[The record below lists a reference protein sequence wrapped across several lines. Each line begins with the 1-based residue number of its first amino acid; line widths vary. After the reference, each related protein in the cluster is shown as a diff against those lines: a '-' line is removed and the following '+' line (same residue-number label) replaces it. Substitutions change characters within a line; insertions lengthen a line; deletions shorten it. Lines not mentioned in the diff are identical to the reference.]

1 MDFQE
6 RIENIQKSFLTY
18 LKVSQAKDGYS
29 ANAHH
34 CYAAL
39 AMVIQEQIIDKWL
52 QTQRTYHIQK
62 VKRVYY
68 LSMEFLPGR
77 LFTNN
82 LINLGILDEVRQA
95 IETFNPKKYKLDGF
109 ELKLNWDDIYN
120 LEEDPALGNGGLG
133 RLASCFLD
141 SMTTCNYPAIGY
153 GLRFRY
159 GIFRQ
164 GIENGQQTI
173 HGDEWLKTPYA
184 WEIPQHGYTIP
195 VPLGGKAYQQTQQ
208 DGKLKWVWEP
218 DDYVLGM
225 PYDIPVTGYG
235 TNNVNTLR
243 LWQAMADEEFDL
255 NKFNDC
261 FYTSALQRK
270 LEAEKITQI
279 LYPNDKHL
287 AGKQLRFLQQYFL
300 VRCTIFDI
308 IRRFE
313 ANYQKNY
320 DLFPEK
326 VAIQLN
332 DTHPVLAIPELMRI
346 LLDEKN
352 FSWEYSWDIVSR
364 TFGYTNHTIMPEA
377 LEKWSVDFFHQ
388 YLPRH
393 LHIIYE
399 INSHLMSDISIYS
412 PGNNEL
418 LEQMSLVEEYP
429 EKRIRMAHLATVAS
443 HTVNGVSKLHSE
455 ILKQR
460 ILKQFYNVYPEK
472 FQNKTNG
479 ITPRRW
485 LMIANPELTQ
495 LITES
500 IGSEWPTNLEQLE
513 KLENFIQDSSFRE
526 KFYNIKHN
534 NKVKLAKFIK
544 ETQGIDINPY
554 AIFDVHA
561 KRIHEY
567 KRQLLNLMHIIT
579 LYIRI
584 KNNPNEN
591 IHPQVFIFAGKAA
604 PGYDIACLIIRFIH
618 GVANII
624 NQDPDIKDKLKVI
637 FIPNYKVTYAQCII
651 PGTDISEQISTA
663 GMEASGT
670 GNMKFALNGALT
682 IATLDGANLE
692 MMEHIGQENMFPFG
706 MTADDVYAI
715 TQHYDPRE
723 FYDNCPLLQQAITL
737 IRSNYFSM
745 YDPHLFN
752 PLIDALFRF
761 NEPYYILGDF
771 QAYSDAQSI
780 IQRTY
785 TNKESWITKS
795 IYNVARVGYFSADRA
810 IEEYAKDIWKIQK
823 VFQK

>member
-173 HGDEWLKTPYA
+173 HGDEWLKTPMQ
-184 WEIPQHGYTIP
+184 EIPQHGYTIP

-326 VAIQLN
+326 VAI
-332 DTHPVLAIPELMRI
+332 
-346 LLDEKN
+346 
-352 FSWEYSWDIVSR
+352 
-364 TFGYTNHTIMPEA
+364 
-377 LEKWSVDFFHQ
+377 
-388 YLPRH
+388 
-393 LHIIYE
+393 
-399 INSHLMSDISIYS
+399 
-412 PGNNEL
+412 
-418 LEQMSLVEEYP
+418 
-429 EKRIRMAHLATVAS
+429 
-443 HTVNGVSKLHSE
+443 
-455 ILKQR
+455 
-460 ILKQFYNVYPEK
+460 
-472 FQNKTNG
+472 
-479 ITPRRW
+479 
-485 LMIANPELTQ
+485 
-495 LITES
+495 
-500 IGSEWPTNLEQLE
+500 
-513 KLENFIQDSSFRE
+513 
-526 KFYNIKHN
+526 
-534 NKVKLAKFIK
+534 
-544 ETQGIDINPY
+544 
-554 AIFDVHA
+554 
-561 KRIHEY
+561 
-567 KRQLLNLMHIIT
+567 
-579 LYIRI
+579 
-584 KNNPNEN
+584 
-591 IHPQVFIFAGKAA
+591 
-604 PGYDIACLIIRFIH
+604 
-618 GVANII
+618 
-624 NQDPDIKDKLKVI
+624 
-637 FIPNYKVTYAQCII
+637 
-651 PGTDISEQISTA
+651 
-663 GMEASGT
+663 
-670 GNMKFALNGALT
+670 
-682 IATLDGANLE
+682 
-692 MMEHIGQENMFPFG
+692 
-706 MTADDVYAI
+706 
-715 TQHYDPRE
+715 
-723 FYDNCPLLQQAITL
+723 
-737 IRSNYFSM
+737 
-745 YDPHLFN
+745 
-752 PLIDALFRF
+752 
-761 NEPYYILGDF
+761 
-771 QAYSDAQSI
+771 
-780 IQRTY
+780 
-785 TNKESWITKS
+785 
-795 IYNVARVGYFSADRA
+795 
-810 IEEYAKDIWKIQK
+810 
-823 VFQK
+823 